1 MKSEPSTV
9 LTFQPLKNYDSPQLA
24 AADALQAT
32 VARMRA
38 LFKGPDDKPFI
49 GDDRLQLS
57 TKKMLDD
64 IVSPPACGPLIGEL
78 NVTLVDWIAEDAPLS
93 WIKTIVLP
101 PGDDGGVIETW
112 ANQEGHQILLPPQRE
127 ALISN
132 DPCALPELEGEGVL
146 VIPQL
151 ERWFLRH
158 RNGLAIVRALLGA
171 LDGLQRHCVIGCNNW
186 AWAFLNKAVGANM
199 VLPDALTFQPF
210 DARRLHHWFSQL
222 SAGSGR
228 EDLLFRLTRSGENV
242 MALDNNG
249 ELKHDFF
256 IQLAARSRGIPWVAW
271 RLWRRSLR
279 SGTEDP
285 NEIDSAEKFA
295 EDKSQSKNTA
305 KNGKRSLISEQT
317 LWVAA
322 LDDFSLPNKNDDTA
336 LLVLHALLIHGSLTP
351 QELRQ
356 VLPLVGES
364 NVLSAL
370 ANSGMI
376 ERQPGQDGE
385 SDQVRCFAAAYP
397 AIRSG
402 LQTAG
407 FGSNEH

>member
-1 MKSEPSTV
+1 MKPEPSTV
-9 LTFQPLKNYDSPQLA
+9 LTFQPLKDYDSPQLP

-32 VARMRA
+32 VTRMRA

-64 IVSPPACGPLIGEL
+64 IVSPPACAPLLDEL
-78 NVTLVDWIAEDAPLS
+78 NATLVDWIDEPAPLS
-93 WIKTIVLP
+93 WLKTIVLP
-101 PGDDGGVIETW
+101 PGDEGGVIGTW
-112 ANQEGHQILLPPQRE
+112 ANQEGHQILMPPQRE

-132 DPCALPELEGEGVL
+132 ESYKLPELEGEGVL

-158 RNGLAIVRALLGA
+158 RNGLAIVRALLGT

-186 AWAFLNKAVGANM
+186 AWSFLNKAVGANM

-210 DARRLHHWFSQL
+210 DAKRLHHWFSQL

-228 EDLLFRLTRSGENV
+228 EDLLFRLTRSGEDV
-242 MALDNNG
+242 MALDDNG

-256 IQLAARSRGIPWVAW
+256 TQLAARSRGIPWVAW

-285 NEIDSAEKFA
+285 DEIESAEKFA
-295 EDKSQSKNTA
+295 EDEPQSESTA
-305 KNGKRSLISEQT
+305 KNGKQNLINEQT

-322 LDDFSLPNKNDDTA
+322 LDDFSLPSKSDETA
-336 LLVLHALLIHGSLTP
+336 LLVLHALLIHGSLTT

-370 ANSGMI
+370 VSAGMI
-376 ERQPGQDGE
+376 ERQGGQNGE
-385 SDQVRCFAAAYP
+385 NGQVCCFAAAYP

-407 FGSNEH
+407 FGSNEL